1 MDLRVSRNARR
12 GLGRRLRI
20 RPSCLSLCNTSARP
34 IRRRWPVIPFCIGS
48 RRAAQN
54 INLSIRTLYRGGLWL
69 NQHLAQTASTS
80 GLNFLKSYG
89 HLVALTLAADRDRF
103 PVTPKLHMLHHLF
116 LSLQQSSAR
125 NAWSLS
131 MVATSVQ
138 QDETFVGIQGRA
150 SRRVGPT
157 YTALRTLQRYL
168 ADAAEHLTPEFRVA

>member
-1 MDLRVSRNARR
+1 MGFESLQKCPQGSWQKASDTTILLEFVQHFCEAHPQEAARD
-12 GLGRRLRI
+12 
-20 RPSCLSLCNTSARP
+20 P
-34 IRRRWPVIPFCIGS
+34 ILHWISQG
-48 RRAAQN
+48 AHN

-69 NQHLAQTASTS
+69 DQHLAQTASTS

-89 HLVALTLAADRDRF
+89 RLVALTLAADRDRF